1 MAVSNQDI
9 INFLLSNP
17 GMSDADIASAM
28 ATYGVSPSQMASA
41 VGLPVEEVT
50 ARVAATIPTNQATL
64 FGDTY
69 VQPIYSQT
77 GSGMDAQQ
85 GPIENIVTYKADDN
99 KTGGDINWISPTG
112 TALGTTKQ
120 QEVSN
125 SLTPFILGS
134 AALFGGLGGG
144 FEGLFGGGGA
154 NAASLAADAD
164 IAGGLIP
171 EFGTNAAYNSFMTG
185 AMTPEALAA
194 LDALVAANPEII
206 GSGALLTDA
215 AAGLTPAVT
224 PTTPIVTPTATT
236 PAVTPTTP
244 VTPTVPPVVPPVT
257 PTVTPT
263 VTPAVTSLLP
273 TLTPSVISAL
283 TGLLGSTVLNK
294 ALTPSTTTPAKV
306 SIPTQ
311 GVPLNSEDYFKAIQ
325 QNYNSLMPAVPRD
338 VASPLAAWYNSQ
350 YGA

>member
-9 INFLLSNP
+9 LNFLATNP
-17 GMSDADIASAM
+17 TDAQLASAM
-28 ATYGVSPSQMASA
+28 ETYGVSPSQIAAALAEDVSKNGTQTQTIANAETGQIDVNQRDLGAGFSA
-41 VGLPVEEVT
+41 YQDESGGLT
-50 ARVAATIPTNQATL
+50 FSRVDPTNKDYLQYYDAN
-64 FGDTY
+64 GNY
-69 VQPIYSQT
+69 VGREKIKST
-77 GSGMDAQQ
+77 AQSIWSDL
-85 GPIENIVTYKADDN
+85 GPIALAAGGSYLAQSGLLGNLL
-99 KTGGDINWISPTG
+99 GGD
-112 TALGTTKQ
+112 
-120 QEVSN
+120 
-125 SLTPFILGS
+125 
-134 AALFGGLGGG
+134 
-144 FEGLFGGGGA
+144 
-154 NAASLAADAD
+154 AASLAADAD

-194 LDALVAANPEII
+194 LDALVTANPEII

-244 VTPTVPPVVPPVT
+244 VTPPVVPPVT

-325 QNYNSLMPAVPRD
+325 QNYNSLMPVVPRD